1 VERRSRP
8 DRRFYP
14 SVAHPVPYGVACHT
28 DRRPGGVAVSHDDDP
43 ADRRVTSLGET
54 PPDRDFAEMTDRRAV
69 GIGFVVTVV
78 VGTLGLA
85 VPVVGQIL
93 AGLVGGFVAGYAAGG
108 AVTRGGWN
116 GLLAGTLAGLVLTV
130 VLVVL
135 GLTGN
140 TATDPTVSL
149 VAGGQVLATGLVAT
163 AVIAIDSAAAGMF
176 GAYITR

>member
-1 VERRSRP
+1 M
-8 DRRFYP
+8 
-14 SVAHPVPYGVACHT
+14 
-28 DRRPGGVAVSHDDDP
+28 SHDDTDRETSST
-43 ADRRVTSLGET
+43 DRRVTSLGET
-54 PPDRDFAEMTDRRAV
+54 PPDRDFAELTDRRAV
-69 GIGFVVTVV
+69 GVGFLVTAV
-78 VGTLGLA
+78 VGTLGLV

-93 AGLVGGFVAGYAAGG
+93 AGLVGGFVAGYTAGG
-108 AVTRGGWN
+108 PVTRGGWN
-116 GLLAGTLAGLVLTV
+116 GLLAGALAGLVLTL

-140 TATDPTVSL
+140 TATDPTASL